1 MYLITVTDGTRCQNK
16 LHKAIAELLHK
27 QNRRLLTELEA
38 TKFRDDLMEHLQG
51 LNEKHAK
58 CKPVS
63 CFWWPT
69 NPYKQTHSDW
79 LLLMVNNTFIDV
91 RIIYCK
97 QDT

>member
-1 MYLITVTDGTRCQNK
+1 MYLITVTDGTQCQNK

-38 TKFRDDLMEHLQG
+38 TKFRDDLLQHLHG

-58 CKPVS
+58 CKPVR
-63 CFWWPT
+63 CYWNLRDHRTQP
-69 NPYKQTHSDW
+69 DW
-79 LLLMVNNTFIDV
+79 YLGMSGHTFVNMRLL
-91 RIIYCK
+91 YGK